1 LHGAPLPE
9 DNRQLVATTH
19 GGRALS
25 NSAERPLEGKVALV
39 TGASRGIG
47 VAIAERL
54 AAAGASLALVAR
66 TLDAAPD
73 ARLAGSLAETVTAI
87 ERAGGR
93 AVPIVADLAN
103 PADRARIVPEATAAL
118 GPIDVLVHNAAAA
131 IYAPLAEIPLKRRQI
146 TFEVNVHAT
155 LDLAQAVL
163 PAMRARK
170 QGWIINLSSASSVHP
185 KGPPFGR
192 GESTTI
198 SVYGASKAA
207 LERITT
213 GLAAEVYDDGIAVNS
228 IAPVAAVRTPGAE
241 ALVGELMKTRP
252 DLVEPVEWL
261 AEAVLAL
268 ATCDPRSCT
277 GRILY
282 SGPFLD
288 EIGRKP

>member
-1 LHGAPLPE
+1 
-9 DNRQLVATTH
+9 VVTSSS
-19 GGRALS
+19 GRS
-25 NSAERPLEGKVALV
+25 LEGKVALV

-54 AAAGASLALVAR
+54 AQEGASLALVAR
-66 TLDAAPD
+66 TLHAEPD
-73 ARLAGSLAETVTAI
+73 ARLAGSLADTVALV

-103 PADRARIVPEATAAL
+103 PADRARIVPEVRAAL
-118 GPIDVLVHNAAAA
+118 GPVDVLVHNAAAA
-131 IYAPLAEIPLKRRQI
+131 IYAPVAEIPLKRRQI

-163 PAMRARK
+163 PEMRARK
-170 QGWIINLSSASSVHP
+170 RGWIVNLSSASSMHP
-185 KGPPFGR
+185 KGPPYSAAIS
-192 GESTTI
+192 STIT
-198 SVYGASKAA
+198 VYGASKAA

-213 GLAAEVYDDGIAVNS
+213 GLASEVYADGIAVNS

-241 ALVGELMKTRP
+241 ALVGELMRTNP
-252 DLVEPVEWL
+252 ELVEPVEWL

-268 ATCDPRSCT
+268 ATCDPRTCT

-288 EIGRKP
+288 EIGRKPPSTSA

>member
-1 LHGAPLPE
+1 M
-9 DNRQLVATTH
+9 
-19 GGRALS
+19 
-25 NSAERPLEGKVALV
+25 SASTRSLEGKVALV

-47 VAIAERL
+47 VALAERL
-54 AAAGASLALVAR
+54 AREGAAVALVAR
-66 TLDAAPD
+66 TLHAEPD
-73 ARLAGSLAETVTAI
+73 ARLAGSLAETVAAI

-93 AVPIVADLAN
+93 AVPIVADLAS
-103 PADRARIVPEATAAL
+103 PDDRARIVPEVRAAL
-118 GPIDVLVHNAAAA
+118 GPVDVLVHNAAAA
-131 IYAPLAEIPLKRRQI
+131 IYAPLATMPLKRRQI

-163 PAMRARK
+163 PDMRARK
-170 QGWIINLSSASSVHP
+170 RGWIVNLSSASSVHP
-185 KGPPFGR
+185 KGPPY
-192 GESTTI
+192 SAAMSSTI

-207 LERITT
+207 LERITS

-228 IAPVAAVRTPGAE
+228 VAPVAAVRTPGAE
-241 ALVGELMKTRP
+241 ALVGKLMESNP
-252 DLVEPVEWL
+252 ELVEPVEWL

-288 EIGRKP
+288 EIGRKPAVAGTPA